1 MAKGKGKGRRDGQDL
16 RRPITLD
23 TGEGK
28 TEQAHK
34 HETDMNYILRDYART
49 GLIKHAQQHAG
60 RYDDVSV
67 QDFQEA
73 MFIVKEAQNMFD
85 NLPGQIRKRFG
96 QDPAAFLEFVQNPE
110 NKDEMQRLGILRGND
125 GVDINGA
132 ITNAPTEEEVQAP
145 TKAVQPAKKQ
155 ENTAEATST

>member
-1 MAKGKGKGRRDGQDL
+1 MSKVRPDGQEV

-23 TGEGK
+23 CGPGM

-34 HETDMNYILRDYART
+34 HETDMNYILRDYAKT
-49 GLIKHAQQHAG
+49 GLMKHAREHEG

-73 MFIVKEAQNMFD
+73 MFIVKEAENMFND
-85 NLPGQIRKRFG
+85 LPSQIRKRFN
-96 QDPAAFLEFVQNPE
+96 QSPAEFLDFVQNPE

-125 GVDINGA
+125 GVDIKGA
-132 ITNAPTEEEVQAP
+132 VTNAPTEEEVA
-145 TKAVQPAKKQ
+145 AAKQ
-155 ENTAEATST
+155 ETPKPAEATGKEV